1 MKKKIITI
9 SRECGSSGHIIGQ
22 KLAKEFGIPIYDK
35 EIISMV
41 AKEKGYTEE
50 IIENKGEHMTRS
62 LLFNL
67 VNNLSHANSI
77 LSGNNISLQDE
88 IYFSQVKV
96 IRELADKEACV
107 IVGRCADNILKER
120 PDCINV
126 FIHANLDFRIK
137 HLTQQNN
144 ITEEEA
150 RKHIIS
156 KDKARAYH
164 YQYYTDK
171 KWGNSKNYHL
181 CLDSGVLGIEKCV
194 SIIESIYLG

>member
-1 MKKKIITI
+1 M
-9 SRECGSSGHIIGQ
+9 EPDGWPGAPDGGSGEAPRRRWRNEKRNFRQ
-22 KLAKEFGIPIYDK
+22 KPAGGCRPCRQGMFPQ
-35 EIISMV
+35 
-41 AKEKGYTEE
+41 TP
-50 IIENKGEHMTRS
+50 
-62 LLFNL
+62 
-67 VNNLSHANSI
+67 
-77 LSGNNISLQDE
+77 
-88 IYFSQVKV
+88 SQVKV

-107 IVGRCADNILKER
+107 IVGRCADYILKER